1 MQRFS
6 KILNI
11 SDNFKNKRFMTFT
24 VNLLLTLGGIIL
36 FKISEISE
44 MLGVEKTEIFEKMI
58 THKELLDNNIKKVD
72 GVTYFDERGVEILR
86 MLLLKQETPN
96 DVAEVQEELLTEEAK
111 PKRSRM
117 TSKFDRERNILYD
130 KMEILKNELFN
141 LDTQLEMKDEMILKY
156 QTRILQD
163 MDHINKLQYTL
174 MKKYEKSMEWL
185 HVSSDW
191 SGANAWRQQGDN
203 L

>member
-174 MKKYEKSMEWL
+174 MKKYEKSME
-185 HVSSDW
+185 
-191 SGANAWRQQGDN
+191 
-203 L
+203 